1 MLKEI
6 KTGWQFAK
14 QVIVEFSNDNVLKY
28 SASLAYY
35 TVFSI
40 APMIIIIIAV
50 CGFLFNKE
58 AVQGE
63 IYGQIKSLVGSDAAM
78 QVQDTIKNI
87 SFSQNTRLAAIIGII
102 TLIIGATGIFGEIQ
116 DSLNKIWGLQVK
128 AKAGWWKIILNRLLS
143 FSLVLS
149 LGFVLVVSL
158 VLNAI
163 ILALGNRLNLLFPG
177 ILYTFIPAI
186 EAISSLVITTILFA
200 AIFKVLPDAKIK
212 WKDVIVGG
220 LATSV
225 LFMLGKFLIGYY
237 LASSKLTTMYGAA
250 GSVIILLSWAYYS
263 AAILYMGAEFTK
275 VYAIR
280 QGRRIPPN
288 NYSEWIK
295 TLDIP
300 VANVTK
306 KEEKKV

>member
-14 QVIVEFSNDNVLKY
+14 QVIVEFINDNVLKH

-35 TVFSI
+35 TIFSL
-40 APMIIIIIAV
+40 APMVIIIVAI
-50 CGFLFNKE
+50 CGSIFSKQAL
-58 AVQGE
+58 QGE
-63 IYGQIKSLVGSDAAM
+63 IYGQIKGLVGSNAA
-78 QVQDTIKNI
+78 VQI
-87 SFSQNTRLAAIIGII
+87 QNTIANIHLSNNTKLASTIGVIA
-102 TLIIGATGIFGEIQ
+102 LIIGATGIFVEIQ
-116 DSLNKIWGLQVK
+116 DSLNTIWGL
-128 AKAGWWKIILNRLLS
+128 KIKPKSGIWRLVLNRLMS
-143 FSLVLS
+143 ISLVLS
-149 LGFVLVVSL
+149 LGFVLAVSL
-158 VLNAI
+158 ILNAVI
-163 ILALGNRLNLLFPG
+163 IAFGNRLNLLFPG

-186 EAISSLVITTILFA
+186 ETISSLVITTILFA
-200 AIFKVLPDAKIK
+200 AIFKVLPDAKIE

-263 AAILYMGAEFTK
+263 AAILYLGAEFTK

-295 TLDIP
+295 TLDVPIT
-300 VANVTK
+300 NVTK
-306 KEEKKV
+306 KEE